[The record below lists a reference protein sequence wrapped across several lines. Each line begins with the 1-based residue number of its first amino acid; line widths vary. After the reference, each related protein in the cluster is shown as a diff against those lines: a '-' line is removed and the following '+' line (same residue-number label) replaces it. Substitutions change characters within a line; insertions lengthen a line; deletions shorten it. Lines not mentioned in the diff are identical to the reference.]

1 MPGSEQPQVAFA
13 LECLECG
20 VQDNAAAGWRAYLDP
35 DGDGV
40 LVFCADV
47 RSEGVRSGRLEA

>member
-40 LVFCADV
+40 LVFCAACAQREFGPDD
-47 RSEGVRSGRLEA
+47 

>member
-20 VQDNAAAGWRAYLDP
+20 AQDNAAAGWRAYLDP

-40 LVFCADV
+40 LRECAGD
-47 RSEGVRSGRLEA
+47 RT